1 MSANTLIEVID
12 LKKYFPIRSGIRK
25 KLLKAV
31 DGVSFRIRRGE
42 TFGIVGESG
51 CGKSSLGRTI
61 TRLYDSTEGRIIF
74 DGVDITHLRGSALR
88 SYRKKMQIVFQDPYS
103 SLNPGMTA
111 AEILGEP
118 LKIHSRLKGPE
129 HRERIE
135 ELLHIVGLGKA
146 DMEKFPH
153 EFSGGQ
159 RQRIG
164 VARAIS
170 VRPDFV
176 LCDEPISALDVSIRA
191 QIVNTLVSLQR
202 ELNLSYLFIAHDL
215 SMVRYISHRIGVM
228 YLGKLVE
235 VADSTDLYRT
245 PLHPY
250 TAALLE
256 SVPRIGEELNFK
268 APLSGEVSSPVDPP
282 RGCRF
287 QFRCPHATDVCREM
301 EPPLKE
307 QAPGHWAACHLHES
321 R

>member
-1 MSANTLIEVID
+1 MAPKTLIEVVD
-12 LKKYFPIRSGIRK
+12 LKKYFPVRAGIRK
-25 KLLKAV
+25 KKFLKAV
-31 DGVSFRIRRGE
+31 DGVSFQIRRGE

-51 CGKSSLGRTI
+51 CGKSSLGRTV
-61 TRLYDSTEGRIIF
+61 TRLYDADGGRIIF
-74 DGVDITHLRGSALR
+74 EGVDITHLKGAGLR
-88 SYRKKMQIVFQDPYS
+88 SYRRKMQIVFQDPYS
-103 SLNPGMTA
+103 SLNPGMTVG
-111 AEILGEP
+111 EILGEP
-118 LKIHSRLKGPE
+118 LKIHSSLKGRE
-129 HRERIE
+129 YRERIE
-135 ELLHIVGLGKA
+135 ELLHMVGLNRT

-164 VARAIS
+164 VARALS
-170 VRPDFV
+170 VKPDFV

-202 ELNLSYLFIAHDL
+202 ELQLSYLFIAHDL

-235 VADSTDLYRT
+235 IAESGDLYKK

-256 SVPRIGEELNFK
+256 SVPRIGVESDFK
-268 APLSGEVSSPVDPP
+268 AALSGEVSGPVDLP

-287 QFRCPHATDVCREM
+287 QFRCPHAMDVCREA
-301 EPPLKE
+301 EPALKE
-307 QAPGHWAACHLHES
+307 QAPGRWAACHLHDN
-321 R
+321 

>member
-1 MSANTLIEVID
+1 MSANTLIEIID

-31 DGVSFRIRRGE
+31 DGVNFRIRRGE

-118 LKIHSRLKGPE
+118 LKIHSRLTGPE

-170 VRPDFV
+170 VKPDFV

-202 ELNLSYLFIAHDL
+202 ELHLSYLFIAHDL

-235 VADSTDLYRT
+235 VADSADLYRT

-250 TAALLE
+250 TGALLE

-268 APLSGEVSSPVDPP
+268 APLSGEVFSPVDPP